1 MDTPASGL
9 EVDLH
14 RLELRYAQARLPE
27 SRALEQLC
35 RSIERCGQLIP
46 CVVVAQG
53 EQLVL
58 LDGYRRVAALR
69 RLGRDTAR
77 VELWPVDLAQ
87 GLLAL
92 LGRTHG
98 RAFAALEEALL
109 LRELVQGH
117 GLSQHE
123 VARRC
128 GRDVS
133 WVSRRLQLLH
143 ALPETLL
150 GSVCAGTVST
160 WAALRVLAPLARAN
174 AEHAQQLLAHLQC
187 APLSTRE
194 LVQWF
199 CHYQGARRD
208 TRERLVQHP
217 RLFVQAALTGD
228 PFAGLRQGPEARF
241 ATDCQRLLER
251 ISRLRRA
258 LPAVAARGLHT
269 ELARALEP
277 LRRALAELHTDLCR
291 SLDDD
296 PHPDSHQRA
305 HPPGPGPQP
314 ARDQPPAGALA
325 QQRAAHPAL
334 ARARPQECLPAAA
347 GGGTAQAL

>member
-1 MDTPASGL
+1 MDTPATGL

-27 SRALEQLC
+27 PRALEQLG
-35 RSIERCGQLIP
+35 RSIERCGQLIA

-69 RLGRDTAR
+69 RLGRDSAR
-77 VELWPVDLAQ
+77 VELWPLDLAQ

-98 RAFAALEEALL
+98 RAFAAIEEALL

-133 WVSRRLQLLH
+133 WVSRRLQLLQ

-150 GSVCAGTVST
+150 NSVCAGTLST
-160 WAALRVLAPLARAN
+160 WAAVRVLAPLARAN
-174 AEHAQQLLAHLQC
+174 PEHAQRLLGTLQC

-194 LVQWF
+194 LTQWF
-199 CHYQGARRD
+199 SHYQGARRD
-208 TRERLVQHP
+208 TRERLVEHP
-217 RLFVQAALTGD
+217 HLFVQAALTSD

-241 ATDCQRLLER
+241 AADCQRLLEL

-258 LPAVAARGLHT
+258 LPGVAGRVLRT
-269 ELARALEP
+269 ELARAFEP
-277 LRRALAELHTDLCR
+277 LRRALAELHSDLCR

-314 ARDQPPAGALA
+314 APDQPPAETLA
-325 QQRAAHPAL
+325 QQYPAHLAL
-334 ARARPQECLPAAA
+334 ARARPEECLPVAA
-347 GGGTAQAL
+347 GRATSSAV